1 MKEKEWKISISCAMK
16 YWRERLICRRKKNVN
31 QLSYLLLLW
40 QNVFFPLLRFSS
52 SWRKE
57 TLKYNDDTYVTFSAQ
72 TSSIKWI
79 LSVRLAC
86 WTHFSTTLDANLCW
100 DKDRTLPR
108 TALIIWVLSSW
119 NWRKLFLKIVIH
131 ILDFFKKK
139 KNHNLS

>member
-1 MKEKEWKISISCAMK
+1 MENK
-16 YWRERLICRRKKNVN
+16 YIMCHEILTKKVNLQEKKNVN

-119 NWRKLFLKIVIH
+119 NWNKKFFFKFCDSHFRFFLKITMYI
-131 ILDFFKKK
+131 
-139 KNHNLS
+139 

>member
-16 YWRERLICRRKKNVN
+16 YWRERLICRRKNVN

-40 QNVFFPLLRFSS
+40 KNVFFPLLRFSS

-119 NWRKLFLKIVIH
+119 NWNKIF
-131 ILDFFKKK
+131 FFKFCDS
-139 KNHNLS
+139 HFRFF

>member
-1 MKEKEWKISISCAMK
+1 MENKYIMCNEILTRKVNLQEKKMFINFPVYYCFGRTYFS
-16 YWRERLICRRKKNVN
+16 
-31 QLSYLLLLW
+31 
-40 QNVFFPLLRFSS
+40 PLLRFSS

-131 ILDFFKKK
+131 ILDFF
-139 KNHNLS
+139 